1 MELDFLKEL
10 GVLDDTIYRIEM
22 ANDRALVFNFIC
34 HKDVVCEN
42 IEYFKSIG
50 IEVIELLLIYRLEFF
65 LITPEKMRK
74 LFESYD
80 VKTLV
85 QLINEDINAINLL

>member
-1 MELDFLKEL
+1 MNFLKEL
-10 GVLDDTIYRIEM
+10 GVLEDTIYRIEM

-34 HKDVVCEN
+34 SKDIVCEN

-65 LITPEKMRK
+65 LIDPEKMRK
-74 LFESYD
+74 AFESYET
-80 VKTLV
+80 KTLV